1 MSSVEPNGTARPGVL
16 TRLVHACAAHGWRT
30 VIVWILAIVAV
41 FGAAGTV
48 GGTLV
53 DQFSLPGSDSQKAV
67 DLLQSRFPA
76 RSGDAAQMVFAVPSG
91 NLGQGA
97 SRAAIEAAVTAA
109 EKVPGVV
116 SVSDPFA
123 KGSTQ
128 VSDNGRVAYADVQFS
143 QTAVDV
149 PKASVTQL
157 QDTATAAANA
167 GGVQVEF
174 GGPVIAN
181 AEPPTTGISEL
192 IGILVAIVILLVM
205 LGSAVAMSLPIA
217 LAITSVG
224 IGVSLITLAAGVWT
238 FNTIT
243 PTLATMIGLGV
254 GIDYSLLIVTRFRQA
269 LHDGREPVDAATFA
283 ASTAGRAVIFAGVTV
298 AISVSALA
306 LLGLDFI
313 TKMGLG
319 AAMTVLVAVLA
330 AVTLLP
336 AILGLLGHKID
347 RGRLPFLPHRDD
359 SEAARNR
366 SGTARFGRFVTRRP
380 WITGGAAVVFLLI
393 LAIPVFT
400 VQLGSSDAGSNP
412 AGTDHPQGLR
422 PAGRGLRP
430 RLQRAAAGRR
440 RPDRRPRR
448 RRASLGRRC
457 ARPRASPRSRPRRS
471 TRGGTRRSSR
481 SPDPP
486 SPQSAQ
492 TANLVHRLRDD
503 VLPATLSGT
512 GAQAHVGGQTAA
524 YEDIAAILQTRQIV
538 FLLVVIVII
547 FVLIAMAFRS
557 IVVAA
562 KAAITTA
569 LSALAAFGVLMAVF
583 QHGWGAR
590 ACSGI
595 DSTGPIESFLPVI
608 IFAILF
614 GLSTDYEVFI
624 MSRIREEYVAG
635 RSARDSIDHG
645 VAAIGRVVVACALIM
660 CSVFFSFLLGDERAI
675 KEFGLGLG
683 VAIAIDAFVVRL
695 VLVPAV
701 LQILGDRAW
710 YMPRWADK
718 VLPRITIEPPE
729 ESAPPGRPHPT
740 RGEPLV
746 ESD

>member
-1 MSSVEPNGTARPGVL
+1 MSSAEPTGPARPGVL
-16 TRLVHACAAHGWRT
+16 TRVVHACAAHGWRT
-30 VIVWILAIVAV
+30 VIAWIIIIVAI

-67 DLLQSRFPA
+67 DLLDSRFPA
-76 RSGDAAQMVFAVPSG
+76 RSGDAAQMVFAVPAGSSVSEG
-91 NLGQGA
+91 RA
-97 SRAAIEAAVTAA
+97 KAAIQDAVAEAK
-109 EKVPGVV
+109 KVPGVV
-116 SVSDPFA
+116 GASDPFA
-123 KGSTQ
+123 PGSTQ
-128 VSDNGRVAYADVQFS
+128 VSKNDRVAYSDVQFS
-143 QTAVDV
+143 ETAVDV
-149 PKASVTQL
+149 PKDSVTQL
-157 QDTATAAANA
+157 QDSATAAAKA

-192 IGILVAIVILLVM
+192 IGILVAIVILLVV
-205 LGSAVAMSLPIA
+205 LGSAVAMSLPIV
-217 LAITSVG
+217 LAITAVG
-224 IGVSLITLAAGVWT
+224 LGLSLINLFANFWT
-238 FNTIT
+238 FNNIT

-254 GIDYSLLIVTRFRQA
+254 GIDYSLLIVTRFRQS
-269 LHDGREPVDAATFA
+269 LHDGHEPVDAATIA

-298 AISVSALA
+298 AISMSALA

-319 AAMTVLVAVLA
+319 AAVTVLVAVAA

-336 AILGLLGHKID
+336 AVLGLLGHKID
-347 RGRLPFLPHRDD
+347 RWRLGFLKYRDD
-359 SEAARNR
+359 SEATRNN

-380 WITGGAAVVFLLI
+380 WVTGGAALAFLLI

-412 AGTDHPQGLR
+412 EGTTTRKAYDLLAEGFGPGFNGPLLIALDQKAGSDAAAKAEAALR
-422 PAGRGLRP
+422 ETPGIASVVAPAINPAGNTAVITAYP
-430 RLQRAAAGRR
+430 
-440 RPDRRPRR
+440 
-448 RRASLGRRC
+448 
-457 ARPRASPRSRPRRS
+457 
-471 TRGGTRRSSR
+471 TT
-481 SPDPP
+481 
-486 SPQSAQ
+486 SPQSAD
-492 TANLVHRLRDD
+492 TASLVHRLRDD
-503 VLPATLSGT
+503 VLPQTLAGT
-512 GAQAHVGGQTAA
+512 GAIAHVGGQTAA

-538 FLLVVIVII
+538 FLLVVIGII

-569 LSALAAFGVLMAVF
+569 LSALAAFGVLIAVF
-583 QHGWGAR
+583 QHGWGA
-590 ACSGI
+590 SLLGI

-608 IFAILF
+608 VFAILF

-624 MSRIREEYVAG
+624 MSRIREEYVGG

-660 CSVFFSFLLGDERAI
+660 CSVFFSFLLGDERTI

-710 YMPRWADK
+710 YMPRWAEK
-718 VLPRITIEPPE
+718 VLPRITIEPPAE
-729 ESAPPGRPHPT
+729 APAGPRPPAT
-740 RGEPLV
+740 LREPVTEGE
-746 ESD
+746 

>member
-1 MSSVEPNGTARPGVL
+1 MSSAEPTGTARPGAL
-16 TRLVHACAAHGWRT
+16 TRLTHACAAHGWRT
-30 VIVWILAIVAV
+30 IIVWILAIVAV
-41 FGAAGTV
+41 FGAAGTI

-67 DLLQSRFPA
+67 DLLKSRFPA
-76 RSGDAAQMVFAVPSG
+76 HSGDAAQMVFAVPSG
-91 NLGQGA
+91 SLSQGEA
-97 SRAAIEAAVTAA
+97 RAAIEAAVTAA
-109 EKVPGVV
+109 GKVPGVV

-123 KGSTQ
+123 PGSTR
-128 VSDNGRVAYADVQFS
+128 VSASGRVAYADVQFS
-143 QTAVDV
+143 QVAVDV

-157 QDTATAAANA
+157 QDSARTAAAR

-224 IGVSLITLAAGVWT
+224 LGVSLITLAAGVWT

-269 LHDGREPVDAATFA
+269 LHDGREPVDAATVA
-283 ASTAGRAVIFAGVTV
+283 ASTAGRAVIFAGATV

-319 AAMTVLVAVLA
+319 AAITVAMAVLA

-336 AILGLLGHKID
+336 AILGLLGHRVD

-380 WITGGAAVVFLLI
+380 WVNGGLALALLLI
-393 LAIPVFT
+393 LAIPVLT

-412 AGTDHPQGLR
+412 AGTTTRKAYDLLAEGFGPGFNGPLLVVLDQKPGSGT
-422 PAGRGLRP
+422 AAT
-430 RLQRAAAGRR
+430 AAAALRETPGV
-440 RPDRRPRR
+440 
-448 RRASLGRRC
+448 ASVVAPAINAAGDT
-457 ARPRASPRSRPRRS
+457 AVITAYP
-471 TRGGTRRSSR
+471 TT
-481 SPDPP
+481 

-492 TANLVHRLRDD
+492 TAALVHRLRDS
-503 VLPATLSGT
+503 VLPQALAGT
-512 GAQAHVGGQTAA
+512 GGQAHVGGQTAA

-538 FLLVVIVII
+538 FLLVVIGII

-569 LSALAAFGVLMAVF
+569 LSALAAFGVLIAVF
-583 QHGWGAR
+583 QHGWGA
-590 ACSGI
+590 SLIGI

-624 MSRIREEYVAG
+624 MSRIREEYVGG

-645 VAAIGRVVVACALIM
+645 IAAIGRVIVACALIM
-660 CSVFFSFLLGDERAI
+660 CSVFFSFLLGDQRAI

-695 VLVPAV
+695 VLVPSV

-710 YMPRWADK
+710 YMPRWADR

-729 ESAPPGRPHPT
+729 EPAPEPRPIPVG
-740 RGEPLV
+740 GEPLA
-746 ESD
+746 ESE

>member
-1 MSSVEPNGTARPGVL
+1 MSSAEPSGRARPGVL
-16 TRLVHACAAHGWRT
+16 TRVVHACAAHGWRT
-30 VIVWILAIVAV
+30 VIAWILAIVAV
-41 FGAAGTV
+41 FGAAGTI

-67 DLLQSRFPA
+67 DLLDSRFPA
-76 RSGDAAQMVFAVPSG
+76 RSGDAAQMVFAVPAG
-91 NLGQGA
+91 TNLSEGEA
-97 SRAAIEAAVTAA
+97 KAAIEAAVAAA

-116 SVSDPFA
+116 SVGSPFA
-123 KGSTQ
+123 PGSTQ

-143 QTAVDV
+143 QTAVNV
-149 PKASVTQL
+149 PKESVTQL
-157 QDTATAAANA
+157 QDSAIAAAKA

-224 IGVSLITLAAGVWT
+224 LGVSLITLAAGVWT

-254 GIDYSLLIVTRFRQA
+254 GIDYSLLIVTRYRQA
-269 LHDGREPVDAATFA
+269 LHDGREPVDAATVA
-283 ASTAGRAVIFAGVTV
+283 ASTAGRAVIFAGATV

-319 AAMTVLVAVLA
+319 AAITVLVAVLA

-347 RGRLPFLPHRDD
+347 RWRLPFLKHRDD
-359 SEAARNR
+359 SEAARDR
-366 SGTARFGRFVTRRP
+366 SATARFGRFVTRRP
-380 WITGGAAVVFLLI
+380 WITGGTAVVFLLI

-412 AGTDHPQGLR
+412 AGTTTRKAYDLLAEGFGPGFNGPLLVAIDQKPGSN
-422 PAGRGLRP
+422 AAD
-430 RLQRAAAGRR
+430 AAAAALRETPGI
-440 RPDRRPRR
+440 
-448 RRASLGRRC
+448 ASVVAPAINTAGNT
-457 ARPRASPRSRPRRS
+457 AVITAYP
-471 TRGGTRRSSR
+471 TT
-481 SPDPP
+481 
-486 SPQSAQ
+486 SPQSAA
-492 TANLVHRLRDD
+492 TASLVHRLRDG
-503 VLPATLSGT
+503 VLPGALAGT
-512 GAQAHVGGQTAA
+512 GAVAHVGGQTAA
-524 YEDIAAILQTRQIV
+524 YEDIAAILQTRQVV
-538 FLLVVIVII
+538 FLLVVIGII

-562 KAAITTA
+562 KAALTTA
-569 LSALAAFGVLMAVF
+569 LSALAAFGVLIAVF
-583 QHGWGAR
+583 QHGWGA
-590 ACSGI
+590 SLVGI

-624 MSRIREEYVAG
+624 MSRIREEYVGG

-645 VAAIGRVVVACALIM
+645 VAAIGRVIVACALIM

-710 YMPRWADK
+710 YMPRWADRI
-718 VLPRITIEPPE
+718 LPRITIEPPAE
-729 ESAPPGRPHPT
+729 PPPARAPAT
-740 RGEPLV
+740 RGEPLT
-746 ESD
+746 EAD

>member
-1 MSSVEPNGTARPGVL
+1 MSSVEPNDVARPGIL
-16 TRLVHACAAHGWRT
+16 TRVVHACAAHGWRT
-30 VIVWILAIVAV
+30 IIVWILAIVAV
-41 FGAAGTV
+41 FGAAATV

-53 DQFSLPGSDSQKAV
+53 DEFSLPGSDSQKAV
-67 DLLQSRFPA
+67 DLLENRFPA

-91 NLGQGA
+91 NLSQGE
-97 SRAAIEAAVTAA
+97 SKAAIEEAVAAV

-143 QTAVDV
+143 QKAVDV
-149 PKASVTQL
+149 PKESVTQL
-157 QDTATAAANA
+157 EDAATAAAKA

-224 IGVSLITLAAGVWT
+224 LGVSLITLAAGVWT

-269 LHDGREPVDAATFA
+269 LHDGREPIDAATIA

-330 AVTLLP
+330 ATTLLP
-336 AILGLLGHKID
+336 AILGLLGHRID

-380 WITGGAAVVFLLI
+380 WAAGSAALVLLLI

-412 AGTDHPQGLR
+412 EGTTTRKAYDLLAEGFGPGFNGPLLIALDQKPGSD
-422 PAGRGLRP
+422 
-430 RLQRAAAGRR
+430 AAAKAEAALRETPGIATVVA
-440 RPDRRPRR
+440 PEINTAGNTAVITAYP
-448 RRASLGRRC
+448 
-457 ARPRASPRSRPRRS
+457 
-471 TRGGTRRSSR
+471 TT
-481 SPDPP
+481 

-492 TANLVHRLRDD
+492 TAALVHRLRDD
-503 VLPATLSGT
+503 VLPGTLAGT
-512 GAQAHVGGQTAA
+512 GAVAHVGGQTAA

-538 FLLVVIVII
+538 FLIVVIAII

-562 KAAITTA
+562 KAAITTT
-569 LSALAAFGVLMAVF
+569 LSALAAFGVLIAVF
-583 QHGWGAR
+583 QHGWGA
-590 ACSGI
+590 SFIGI

-624 MSRIREEYVAG
+624 MSRIREEYVGG

-660 CSVFFSFLLGDERAI
+660 CSVFFSFLLGDERTI

-718 VLPRITIEPPE
+718 ALPNITIEPE
-729 ESAPPGRPHPT
+729 EPAAAVRAHPT
-740 RGEPLV
+740 RGEPLA